1 MSAKYLLIMFC
12 AGGLGALSRF
22 GLSGLINQAAGGR
35 FPLGTAAVN
44 LAGCF
49 LFGLVSALGARQGW
63 PEPVRLV
70 ILAGFLGAF
79 TTFSS
84 FIFDTFMVGQFRWSW
99 SAMNVIGQLVLGFML
114 LLLGMRV
121 AKLLG

>member
-1 MSAKYLLIMFC
+1 MSVKYLLIMFC

-22 GLSGLINQAAGGR
+22 GLSNLVNQAAGGR

-49 LFGLVSALGARQGW
+49 LFGLFSTLGARQGW

-99 SAMNVIGQLVLGFML
+99 SMMNVAGQIAVGFIL
-114 LLLGMRV
+114 LLLGMR
-121 AKLLG
+121 AARLFG

>member
-1 MSAKYLLIMFC
+1 MSAKYLIIMFC

-22 GLSGLINQAAGGR
+22 GLATLVNQAAGGR
-35 FPLGTAAVN
+35 FPLGTMAVN

-49 LFGLVSALGARQGW
+49 LFGLIWALGARQAW

-84 FIFDTFMVGQFRWSW
+84 FIFDTWMLGEFRWSW
-99 SAMNVIGQLVLGFML
+99 SMMNVAGQIVVGFIL
-114 LLLGMRV
+114 LLLGMR
-121 AKLLG
+121 AARLFG